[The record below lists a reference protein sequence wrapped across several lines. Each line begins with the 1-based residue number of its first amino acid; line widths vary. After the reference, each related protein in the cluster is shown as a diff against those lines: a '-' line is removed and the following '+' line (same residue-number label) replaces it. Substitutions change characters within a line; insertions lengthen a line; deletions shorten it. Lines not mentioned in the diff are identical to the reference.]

1 MMVLKPF
8 LLIVTIA
15 GQPAFPDA
23 NAFGFDTEDD
33 CMAAATLVVG
43 THSGEIEAA
52 CWTITAAGKLRERVS
67 VASRSG

>member
-1 MMVLKPF
+1 MLLKPF

-23 NAFGFDTEDD
+23 TDFGFDTEDD

-43 THSGEIEAA
+43 THTGEIEAG
-52 CWTITAAGKLRERVS
+52 CWTASGDGKPGKRVS
-67 VASRSG
+67 IASRSG